1 MSSTFSA
8 APEDKIPYAP
18 IGIISLDSSR
28 ELGNLVDM
36 HLVQQR
42 RYNVENGNVPLH
54 FPAYLRDTYLID
66 HATPR
71 FASGEGKAILKE
83 TVRGYDIYILADI
96 SNYSCT
102 YKMYNMECHM
112 SPDDIFQDIKRVI
125 AAIGGKAKRIN
136 VIMPLLY
143 ESRQHRKAARESLD
157 CAMALQELEHLGV
170 DNIFTFDA
178 HDARV
183 QNAIPFIGFENVR
196 PTYQIIKALLRAVP
210 DIETDKEKLVVVSPD
225 EGAMSRSLYFASM
238 LGVNVGMF
246 YKRRDYTQLVNG
258 RNPIIS
264 HEFLGDSVE
273 GKDVFIIDDM
283 ISSGESVIEIAYELK
298 KRGAK
303 RIFVGVTFGLF
314 TEGTASFDKAYAD
327 GAISKVFSTNLN
339 YHKQEVLDAP
349 WYEEADMSKFL
360 SLIIDTMNHDTS
372 ISSLLS
378 PIEKI
383 NRILEKHRA
392 DLANK

>member
-1 MSSTFSA
+1 MPSTFTA
-8 APEDKIPYAP
+8 APDDKIPYAP
-18 IGIISLDSSR
+18 IGIISLESSR
-28 ELGNLVDM
+28 ELGNSVDAY
-36 HLVQQR
+36 LVQQR
-42 RYNVENGNVPLH
+42 RHNVENGNVPLH
-54 FPAYLRDTYLID
+54 FPAYLRDSYLID

-83 TVRGYDIYILADI
+83 TVRGYDIYIIADI

-102 YKMYNMECHM
+102 YKMYNMECRM

-170 DNIFTFDA
+170 ANIFTFDA

-183 QNAIPFIGFENVR
+183 QNAIPFIGFENVT
-196 PTYQIIKALLRAVP
+196 PTYQIIKALLKNVP
-210 DIETDKEKLVVVSPD
+210 DIEIDKDKLVVVSPD
-225 EGAMSRSLYFASM
+225 EGGMSRSLYFASM

-246 YKRRDYTQLVNG
+246 YKRRDYTKIVNG

-273 GKDVFIIDDM
+273 GKDVLIIDDM
-283 ISSGESVIEIAYELK
+283 ISSGESVIDIAYELK

-314 TEGTASFDKAYAD
+314 TEGAASFNKAYED

-339 YHKQEVLDAP
+339 YRPQEILDAP
-349 WYEEADMSKFL
+349 WYAEADMSKFL
-360 SLIIDTMNHDTS
+360 SLIIDTMNHDSS

-378 PIEKI
+378 PVDKI
-383 NRILEKHRA
+383 HKVLEKHKA
-392 DLANK
+392 EIENK

>member
-1 MSSTFSA
+1 MVSTFRSA
-8 APEDKIPYAP
+8 PDDRIPFAP
-18 IGIISLDSSR
+18 IGIISLESSR
-28 ELGNLVDM
+28 ELGNLVDA

-54 FPAYLRDTYLID
+54 FPAYLRDSYLID

-102 YKMYNMECHM
+102 YKMYNMECRM

-125 AAIGGKAKRIN
+125 AAIGGKARRIN

-157 CAMALQELEHLGV
+157 CALALQELEQLGV
-170 DNIFTFDA
+170 DNIITFDA
-178 HDARV
+178 HDPRV
-183 QNAIPFIGFENVR
+183 QNAIPLIGFENIT
-196 PTYQIIKALLRAVP
+196 PTYQIIKALLKNVP
-210 DIETDKEKLVVVSPD
+210 DIKIDKDNLIVVSPD
-225 EGAMSRSLYFASM
+225 EGGMSRSLYFASM

-246 YKRRDYTQLVNG
+246 YKRRDYTRIING

-264 HEFLGDSVE
+264 HEFLGESVE
-273 GKDVFIIDDM
+273 GKDILLIDDM

-298 KRGAK
+298 AKKAK

-314 TEGTASFDKAYAD
+314 TEGAANFNKAYED
-327 GAISKVFSTNLN
+327 GAIDKVFSTNLN
-339 YHKQEVLDAP
+339 YRTSEILEAP
-349 WYEEADMSKFL
+349 WYVNADMSKFL
-360 SLIIDTMNHDTS
+360 SLIMDTMNHDIS
-372 ISSLLS
+372 ITSLLS
-378 PIEKI
+378 PIDKI
-383 NRILEKHRA
+383 NRLLEKHKA
-392 DLANK
+392 EVENK

>member
-1 MSSTFSA
+1 MPSTFTA
-8 APEDKIPYAP
+8 APYDKIPYAP
-18 IGIISLDSSR
+18 IGIISLESSR
-28 ELGNLVDM
+28 ELGNSVDSY
-36 HLVQQR
+36 LVQQR
-42 RYNVENGNVPLH
+42 RHNVENGNVPLH
-54 FPAYLRDTYLID
+54 FPAYLRDSYLID

-83 TVRGYDIYILADI
+83 TVRGYDIYIIADI

-102 YKMYNMECHM
+102 YKMYNMECRM

-170 DNIFTFDA
+170 ANIFTFDA

-183 QNAIPFIGFENVR
+183 QNAIPFIGFENVT
-196 PTYQIIKALLRAVP
+196 PTYQIIKALLKNVP
-210 DIETDKEKLVVVSPD
+210 DIEIDKEKLVVVSPD
-225 EGAMSRSLYFASM
+225 EGGMSRSLYFASM

-246 YKRRDYTQLVNG
+246 YKRRDYTKIVNG

-273 GKDVFIIDDM
+273 GKDVLIIDDM
-283 ISSGESVIEIAYELK
+283 ISSGESVIDIAYELK

-314 TEGTASFDKAYAD
+314 TEGTKSFDKAYEE

-339 YHKQEVLDAP
+339 YRPQEVIDAP
-349 WYEEADMSKFL
+349 WYAEADMSKFL
-360 SLIIDTMNHDTS
+360 SLIIDTMNHDSS

-378 PIEKI
+378 PIDKI
-383 NRILEKHRA
+383 NKVLAKHKA
-392 DLANK
+392 EIENK

>member
-1 MSSTFSA
+1 MPSTFTA
-8 APEDKIPYAP
+8 APDDKIPYAP
-18 IGIISLDSSR
+18 IGIISLESSR
-28 ELGNLVDM
+28 ELGNSVDSY
-36 HLVQQR
+36 LVQQR
-42 RYNVENGNVPLH
+42 RHNVENGNVPLH
-54 FPAYLRDTYLID
+54 FPAYLRDSYLID

-83 TVRGYDIYILADI
+83 TVRGYDIYIIADI

-102 YKMYNMECHM
+102 YKMYNMECRM

-170 DNIFTFDA
+170 ANIFTFDA

-183 QNAIPFIGFENVR
+183 QNAIPFIGFENVT
-196 PTYQIIKALLRAVP
+196 PTYQIIKALLKNVP
-210 DIETDKEKLVVVSPD
+210 DIEIDKDKLVVVSPD
-225 EGAMSRSLYFASM
+225 EGGMSRSLYFASM

-246 YKRRDYTQLVNG
+246 YKRRDYTKIVNG

-273 GKDVFIIDDM
+273 GKDVLIIDDM
-283 ISSGESVIEIAYELK
+283 ISSGESVIDIAYELK

-314 TEGTASFDKAYAD
+314 TEGAASFNKAYED

-339 YHKQEVLDAP
+339 YRPQEILDAP
-349 WYEEADMSKFL
+349 WYAEADMSKFL
-360 SLIIDTMNHDTS
+360 SLIIDTMNHDSS

-378 PIEKI
+378 PVDKI
-383 NRILEKHRA
+383 NKVLEKHKA
-392 DLANK
+392 EMENK

>member
-1 MSSTFSA
+1 MTSSFSA
-8 APEDKIPYAP
+8 APEDKIPFAP
-18 IGIISLDSSR
+18 LGIISLESSR
-28 ELGNLVDM
+28 ELGNLVDEN
-36 HLVQQR
+36 LVLQR

-54 FPAYLRDTYLID
+54 FPAYLRDSYLID

-125 AAIGGKAKRIN
+125 AAIGGKARRIN
-136 VIMPLLY
+136 VIMPMLY

-157 CAMALQELEHLGV
+157 CALALQELEHLGV
-170 DNIFTFDA
+170 DNIITFDA
-178 HDARV
+178 HDPRV
-183 QNAIPFIGFENVR
+183 QNAIPLIGFENVT
-196 PTYQIIKALLRAVP
+196 PTYQIIKALLREEP
-210 DIETDKEKLVVVSPD
+210 DIKIDKENMIVISPD
-225 EGAMSRSLYFASM
+225 EGGMGRSLYFASM
-238 LGVNVGMF
+238 LGLNVGMF
-246 YKRRDYTQLVNG
+246 YKRRDYTRIVNG

-273 GKDVFIIDDM
+273 GKDVLIVDDM

-298 KRGAK
+298 RKNAR

-314 TEGTASFDKAYAD
+314 TEGTASFDKCYAD
-327 GAISKVFSTNLN
+327 GALTKVFSTNLS
-339 YHKQEVLDAP
+339 YHKPEVLNAP
-349 WYEEADMSKFL
+349 WYADVNMSKFL

-378 PIEKI
+378 PVDKI
-383 NRILEKHRA
+383 HRILEKHRA
-392 DLANK
+392 SQEEK